1 MKNKMKYILPILS
14 VLFVLTACSKYE
26 EGPAFSLLTK
36 KSRIT
41 GDWKTERKI
50 DKEGDEEFY
59 YTDQTIR
66 ILKTGEYEVHQNKDI
81 VIDGEWEFA
90 NDNNDF
96 RITYELDENENSEE
110 VLNIE
115 EFEIIRLKSTE
126 LWLKDIYG
134 VTIKYVPAM

>member
-1 MKNKMKYILPILS
+1 MKYILPILS

>member
-1 MKNKMKYILPILS
+1 MKYILPILS

-90 NDNNDF
+90 NDKNDF